1 MLTPPLLRGSSRSS
15 LRIRRSPRNRPCL
28 LGALE
33 KFGSLIYKVNT
44 QDQVEMYI
52 HTTNKLMEYV
62 ASIYGKDMRNL
73 VKYATERV
81 FT

>member
-1 MLTPPLLRGSSRSS
+1 
-15 LRIRRSPRNRPCL
+15 L

-52 HTTNKLMEYV
+52 RTTDKLMEYV